1 MLIKSKIALCIFA
14 SFCFAPWLE
23 AEVELGC
30 RRSVFADEG
39 EVAAKV
45 RQFAPD
51 RLIDVLHMKL
61 DVTPDFRA
69 RRVAG
74 ETTLRFAPI
83 ARPLRELRLH
93 AIDLEIA
100 SVEGSVPIA
109 GYRVTGEELVV
120 TFVEE
125 LPPGEEQ
132 WVTIAHAAEPEKGLY
147 FRTPDMGYKPEDTH
161 LWTQGESH
169 EARHWYPSFDYP
181 NERFTTEVICRVPED
196 MVVLSNGRKVGEEID
211 PETGLKSVRWL
222 QDKPHVNYLVAL
234 MAGKF
239 AKIEAR
245 SGEIPLG
252 FYTPAS
258 QIQWAGNAFAP
269 TADIMGFFEREIG
282 VPYPWDQYNQV
293 VVDDFTWGGM
303 ENTTLTVLAD
313 WALHIDETENVGTSE
328 WLVAHELAHQWFGD
342 YATCKD
348 WTHLWL
354 NEGFATYYENLYEGH
369 RSGHDGLL
377 YAMYRDART
386 VIGTGDRRPIAYREY
401 EDPENQFDRRAYEK
415 GSWVL
420 HMLRAQLGD
429 ELYRKCIR
437 VYLERNGLRS
447 VVTEDLN
454 RVLEELS
461 GRSFDQFF
469 DQWVYHGGLPKLEV
483 EYSWNEVAK
492 LAKVS
497 VEQVQEVDD
506 QVLLFRFPTG
516 VRFEMEDGPV
526 DREMAITKKRHDF
539 YFPLEEQP
547 HVVRFDP
554 EYGLLAEVT
563 FDKPKEMLC
572 AQLAESDVIGRLR
585 AVEALREK
593 EDGKTVEALAAAL
606 SGDPFYGVR
615 IEASGALRE
624 IHTPASFAALAS
636 AREQPDAR
644 VRRQVVRDVAGF
656 YREESAVLLRETMA
670 EEKNPAVLEEAIRG
684 LGKYPGK
691 ETRKLL
697 LNYLRSESF
706 RNRLA
711 DAAIGAIRALDD
723 PKYVEPLR
731 KSLASREEAYTSR
744 RFGEGLEALAYIAR
758 NREEKKGVRLF
769 LSSYANHPKREI
781 QRRAIAA
788 LGILRDP
795 AAIPLVE
802 SFIGRGE
809 RKNRLE
815 QAAKGAL
822 AKLRDARKV
831 PVELSALREEVLQL
845 KEESEKVREEL
856 EELKK
861 KLEAEEER

>member
-1 MLIKSKIALCIFA
+1 MLIWSTIALCVFA
-14 SFCFAPWLE
+14 SFCLAPWVE

-30 RRSVFADEG
+30 RRSIFADEG

-45 RQFAPD
+45 RKFAPD
-51 RLIDVLHMKL
+51 RLVDVLHMKL

-93 AIDLEIA
+93 AVDLEIA
-100 SVEGSVPIA
+100 SVEGSVPIS
-109 GYRVTGEELVV
+109 GHRVTEEELVV
-120 TFVEE
+120 TFAEE

-147 FRTPDMGYKPEDTH
+147 FRTPEMGYKPQDTH

-181 NERFTTEVICRVPED
+181 NERFTTEMICRVPED

-211 PETGLKSVRWL
+211 PETGLKAVAWL

-239 AKIEAR
+239 AGIEDR
-245 SGEIPLG
+245 HGEIPLG

-258 QIQWAGNAFAP
+258 QIEWAGNAFAP
-269 TADIMGFFEREIG
+269 TAAIMAFFEREIG

-313 WALHIDETENVGTSE
+313 WALYVDETENVDTSQ
-328 WLVAHELAHQWFGD
+328 WLIAHELAHQWFGD
-342 YATCKD
+342 YVTCKD

-354 NEGFATYYENLYEGH
+354 NEGFASYYENLYEGQ
-369 RSGHDGLL
+369 RSGRDGLL
-377 YAMYRDART
+377 YAMYTDARK
-386 VIGTGDRRPIAYREY
+386 VIGTDDRRPIAFREY
-401 EDPENQFDRRAYEK
+401 ENPENQFDRRAYEK

-420 HMLRAQLGD
+420 HMLRARLGD
-429 ELYRKCIR
+429 ELYRECIR
-437 VYLERNGLRS
+437 TYLERNALRS

-454 RVLEELS
+454 RVIEELS
-461 GRSFDQFF
+461 GRSFDRFF

-483 EYSWNEVAK
+483 EYSWDEVAK

-497 VEQVQEVDD
+497 LEQVQEVDD
-506 QVLLFRFPTG
+506 QVLLFRFPTQ
-516 VRFEMEDGPV
+516 VRFEMEDGTV
-526 DREMAITKKRHDF
+526 DREMAVTGKRHDF
-539 YFPLEEQP
+539 YFPLEQQP
-547 HVVRFDP
+547 RVVRFDP
-554 EYGLLAEVT
+554 EYGLLAEVA
-563 FDKPKEMLC
+563 FDKPKEMLY

-606 SGDPFYGVR
+606 NGDLFYGVR
-615 IEASGALRE
+615 IEASKALRE
-624 IHTPASFAALAS
+624 IHMPKAFAALAT
-636 AREQPDAR
+636 AREQADAR
-644 VRRQVVRDVAGF
+644 VRRQVVRDIAGF
-656 YREESAVLLRETMA
+656 YREEGAAVLREII
-670 EEKNPAVLEEAIRG
+670 EGEKNPAIREEAIRG

-691 ETRKLL
+691 ETGKLL
-697 LNYLRSESF
+697 LKYLRSESY

-711 DAAIGAIRALDD
+711 GAAIGAIRALDD
-723 PKYVEPLR
+723 PEYVEPLR
-731 KSLASREEAYTSR
+731 KGLANREKAFTSR

-758 NREEKKGVRLF
+758 HRENKKEVRLF
-769 LSSYANHPKREI
+769 LAEYADHPKKEI
-781 QRRAIAA
+781 QRRAIVA

-802 SFIGRGE
+802 SFVGSGE
-809 RKNRLE
+809 EKNRLE
-815 QAAKGAL
+815 RAAEGAL
-822 AKLRDARKV
+822 GKLRDARKL
-831 PVELSALREEVLQL
+831 PVELGALREEVLQL

-856 EELKK
+856 EDLKK